1 MTKSSPPIWH
11 LLSKRQID
19 GEDFIIFVDFL
30 ENLNFT
36 QDAGFDTIILDLF
49 FSFLELKVIRMQ

>member
-1 MTKSSPPIWH
+1 MTKSSPSIWH

-30 ENLNFT
+30 ENMNFT

-49 FSFLELKVIRMQ
+49 FFFPWAQST